1 MRVGGRRHTTAALPP
16 GMTRYPLYRRLGGIQ
31 GRSGRVRKISPL
43 TGFRSPDRPVRS
55 ESLYRLRCPCPQCK
69 IIQPLN
75 YYFCGL
81 SDDVST
87 SDCTQSNVTIIDEL
101 EGISKETVVAECG
114 YYRGICQKNVSEII
128 KKKTPLG

>member
-1 MRVGGRRHTTAALPP
+1 MVNATPR
-16 GMTRYPLYRRLGGIQ
+16 PLYLRERPGTLCIGGWV
-31 GRSGRVRKISPL
+31 GSRAVLEGCGKISPL
-43 TGFRSPDRPVRS
+43 TGFRSPDRPARS

-75 YYFCGL
+75 FYFCGL

-87 SDCTQSNVTIIDEL
+87 SDCTPSNVTIIDEL

-114 YYRGICQKNVSEII
+114 YYRGICQKNVSETI
-128 KKKTPLG
+128 KKKTLLG